1 MFCDKRYR
9 NEHSLKKHIS
19 KKHAESAEW
28 VQCLKCFKPVP
39 SKEEMQNHLCELVR
53 KIFLKNCFSLKI
65 LFFLIRN
72 KKKPFFEKIFSEIFL
87 ENFF

>member
-53 KIFLKNCFSLKI
+53 KIFFLIFFSNFSLFI
-65 LFFLIRN
+65 GLYLF
-72 KKKPFFEKIFSEIFL
+72 
-87 ENFF
+87 